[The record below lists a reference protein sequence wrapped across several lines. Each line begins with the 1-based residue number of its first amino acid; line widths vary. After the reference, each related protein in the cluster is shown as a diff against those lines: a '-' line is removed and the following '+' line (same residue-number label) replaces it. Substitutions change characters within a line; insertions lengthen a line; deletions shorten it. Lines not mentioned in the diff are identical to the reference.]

1 MAESSEFFLFVV
13 PYHFCEWVFLNES
26 EPDYFFSSISGH
38 GFDKEGYD
46 TLIEAQYKA
55 VTEMQ
60 PSEYQY
66 MSAHLDCNKVC
77 NFFFTHVIWQHWL
90 WGFKFEDTI
99 ISNFFP

>member
-1 MAESSEFFLFVV
+1 M
-13 PYHFCEWVFLNES
+13 PYHICECFLHES
-26 EPDYFFSSISGH
+26 EPNYYFSSISGH

-66 MSAHLDCNKVC
+66 MSAHLDCNKVRI
-77 NFFFTHVIWQHWL
+77 FFSPMLWQYRL
-90 WGFKFEDTI
+90 WSSRIQNLND
-99 ISNFFP
+99 FFP

>member
-1 MAESSEFFLFVV
+1 MLEKDGYLCI
-13 PYHFCEWVFLNES
+13 YGRLVFLHES
-26 EPDYFFSSISGH
+26 KIFFFSLFSGH

-77 NFFFTHVIWQHWL
+77 NFFFH
-90 WGFKFEDTI
+90 
-99 ISNFFP
+99 PC

>member
-1 MAESSEFFLFVV
+1 MNQNLIIIFLSF
-13 PYHFCEWVFLNES
+13 
-26 EPDYFFSSISGH
+26 SGH

-66 MSAHLDCNKVC
+66 MSAHLDCNKVG
-77 NFFFTHVIWQHWL
+77 FF
-90 WGFKFEDTI
+90 
-99 ISNFFP
+99 

>member
-1 MAESSEFFLFVV
+1 MNPNLN
-13 PYHFCEWVFLNES
+13 VFS
-26 EPDYFFSSISGH
+26 PSISGH

-66 MSAHLDCNKVC
+66 MSAHLDCNKVR
-77 NFFFTHVIWQHWL
+77 NFFQPCYIA
-90 WGFKFEDTI
+90 
-99 ISNFFP
+99 ISVMEFQVQGYKHQYFFPEM

>member
-1 MAESSEFFLFVV
+1 MNPNLNIFFL
-13 PYHFCEWVFLNES
+13 
-26 EPDYFFSSISGH
+26 SISGH

-77 NFFFTHVIWQHWL
+77 ILFFFHPCL
-90 WGFKFEDTI
+90 DFM
-99 ISNFFP
+99 NFLYIGIYIF

>member
-1 MAESSEFFLFVV
+1 MANEDSFKWIGNPNLIIIFLSF
-13 PYHFCEWVFLNES
+13 
-26 EPDYFFSSISGH
+26 SGH

-77 NFFFTHVIWQHWL
+77 NFFHPCYMAILVVEFQAQGYKHKYFYPEKWTDS
-90 WGFKFEDTI
+90 K
-99 ISNFFP
+99 

>member
-1 MAESSEFFLFVV
+1 MNQNLIIIFLSF
-13 PYHFCEWVFLNES
+13 
-26 EPDYFFSSISGH
+26 SGH

-77 NFFFTHVIWQHWL
+77 IFFFHPCFMAILVWL
-90 WGFKFEDTI
+90 
-99 ISNFFP
+99 